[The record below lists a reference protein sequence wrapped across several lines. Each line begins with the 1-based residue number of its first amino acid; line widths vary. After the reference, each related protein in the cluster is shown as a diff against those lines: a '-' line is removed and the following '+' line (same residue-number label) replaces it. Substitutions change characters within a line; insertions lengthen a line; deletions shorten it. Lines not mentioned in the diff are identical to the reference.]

1 MTRKKVL
8 WHWHQVDR
16 LHVAEVD
23 VMAQQEDEEELA
35 DILLLLVPIQSLVP
49 LELGPEN
56 IKTLVLF
63 RQFESVLVFSTLR
76 FDKWSEIEVKK
87 YMEKEADNGPNL

>member
-1 MTRKKVL
+1 
-8 WHWHQVDR
+8 
-16 LHVAEVD
+16 VAEVD

-49 LELGPEN
+49 LELGPAN
-56 IKTLVLF
+56 IKILVLF

-76 FDKWSEIEVKK
+76 FDK
-87 YMEKEADNGPNL
+87 